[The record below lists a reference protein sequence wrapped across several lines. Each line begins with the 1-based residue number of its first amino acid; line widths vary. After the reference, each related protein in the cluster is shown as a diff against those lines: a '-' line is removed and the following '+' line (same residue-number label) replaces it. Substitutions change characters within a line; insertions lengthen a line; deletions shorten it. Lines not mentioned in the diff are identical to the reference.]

1 MVGQEND
8 PHSMIKCANN
18 TNENEIVMKT
28 KINKLLKYGLLL
40 IIFVLP
46 AACSDWNE
54 PEPVNIDINSAKD
67 QNPELW
73 ARYMQVLHTYKQS
86 KHYRTYARFDN
97 STEKPVNEGN
107 YLRSLPDS
115 LDIVTLSNSDR
126 ISDYDREDIPLLQE
140 KSTCVLYL
148 VDYASQA
155 AVFTDVAA
163 LGIWLDKAITTAHDL
178 KLDGFA
184 FTGVP
189 LYSGT
194 DAELEAHK
202 ERSRLIVAK
211 LSAAALGEDK
221 LLVLEGNPAFVDD
234 ADLGK
239 LSYIVLNTADMTNVT
254 DLKLQVAGILASG
267 ILPKDKLLLAARM
280 GEQIT
285 DEAGVKQ
292 DAVTLMTDRVA
303 SLGPLGGLGIYAVG
317 KDYFSPKMNYEIT
330 RTAIQ
335 LMNPSK

>member
-1 MVGQEND
+1 MKKD
-8 PHSMIKCANN
+8 S
-18 TNENEIVMKT
+18 MKT
-28 KINKLLKYGLLL
+28 IINKLLRYGLLL
-40 IIFVLP
+40 MTFVLP

-54 PEPVNIDINSAKD
+54 PEPVNLDINSAKD

-73 ARYMQVLHTYKQS
+73 ARYMQVLHAYKQS
-86 KHYRTYARFDN
+86 KHYIAYARFDN
-97 STEKPVNEGN
+97 SMDKPVNEGN

-115 LDIVTLSNSDR
+115 LDIVTLSNPDR

-140 KSTCVLYL
+140 KSTRVLYL
-148 VDYASQA
+148 VDYVTQA
-155 AVFTDVAA
+155 TNLTDITD
-163 LGIWLDKAITTAHDL
+163 LGAWLDKAVATANEL

-184 FTGVP
+184 FTGIP

-194 DAELEAHK
+194 DAELAAHK
-202 ERSRLIVAK
+202 EKARLIVSK
-211 LSAAALGEDK
+211 LSAAVGQDK
-221 LLVLEGNPAFVDD
+221 LLILEGNTAFVDE
-234 ADLGK
+234 ADLDK
-239 LSYIVLNTADMTNVT
+239 LHYIVLNTADLTNVT
-254 DLKLQVAGILASG
+254 DLKLQVAGVLANG
-267 ILPKDKLLLAARM
+267 KFPKDNLLLAARM

-285 DEAGVKQ
+285 DEASVKQ

-317 KDYFSPKMNYEIT
+317 KDYYSPKMNYEIT